1 MGEEGII
8 LPVKWR
14 GGFAD
19 RNMHFP
25 ISTDIQID
33 SLDDRVRTRIY
44 NLFSKITR
52 IRLEQINHEER
63 ERFVNS
69 FLQEF
74 YLTDYDYNAIYYKE
88 GTGKFLEATKETI
101 YKDHWSNVFSFIEFW
116 MELEDRLRSFTFGK
130 VKDDINNI
138 FEKEFVGYRLIEN
151 YIVPIT
157 DEFEINAIEENSN
170 IPYSEVKEHISKA
183 LEKLSNRDNPDYEN
197 SIKESISSVETMA
210 RIITDK
216 ESATLGDALKT
227 IEDKGITIHPA
238 LKKAFLSLYGYTSD
252 ESGVRHSKKLG
263 SSNSTFEEAKFMLVA
278 CSAFNNYLLSNTK

>member
-33 SLDDRVRTRIY
+33 SLDERVRTRIY
-44 NLFSKITR
+44 NLFAKITR
-52 IRLEQINHEER
+52 VRLERTNYEER

-74 YLTDYDYNAIYYKE
+74 YLTDYDYNARNYQDGI
-88 GTGKFLEATKETI
+88 GKFLEATEKTI
-101 YKDHWSNVFSFIEFW
+101 YKEHWAKVFSFIEFW
-116 MELEDRLRSFTFGK
+116 VILEDDLKSPAYII
-130 VKDDINNI
+130 VKDNINEI
-138 FEKEFVGYRLIEN
+138 LEKEFVGYRLIDN
-151 YIVPIT
+151 YIVSIT
-157 DEFEINAIEENSN
+157 DELEIKAIEENSN
-170 IPYSEVKEHISKA
+170 IPYIEVKEHISKA

-197 SIKESISSVETMA
+197 SIKESISSVESMA
-210 RIITDK
+210 RIITDN

-252 ESGVRHSKKLG
+252 ESGVRHAKKIG